1 MSNEN
6 PLVYSLILP
15 LVSTRMILPQSVITE
30 IIQRPE
36 VTEIPGSASWLK
48 GVFRWRTEQVP
59 LLSFEEMTGAEEN
72 RQQRHEGRVVVV
84 YALEEITGLVFYAFE
99 LQGIPHPVQLT
110 RETVMEDA
118 TRQNETPV
126 VGARVLINSQEAVI
140 PDMSAVEHMIR
151 VQLERI

>member
-1 MSNEN
+1 MANDN
-6 PLVYSLILP
+6 PSVYSLILP

-30 IIQRPE
+30 IIQTPE
-36 VTEIPGSASWLK
+36 VTEISGSATWLK

-59 LLSFEEMTGAEEN
+59 LLSFEEMTGAAED
-72 RQQRHEGRVVVV
+72 RQRHDGRVVVV

-118 TRQNETPV
+118 TRHNESPV

-140 PDMSAVEHMIR
+140 PDMSAIEHMIR